1 MTITKDQADAA
12 RKLLSAYNEQ
22 EWAAGEARRTA
33 ARQAAQAIID
43 EMGFDLT
50 AWAERQRQRD
60 LKDGYGRGMSDAAA
74 LEYNVRLAHSRL
86 LQTLEA
92 FDVDAAAFF
101 RLARK
106 ETT

>member
-1 MTITKDQADAA
+1 
-12 RKLLSAYNEQ
+12 
-22 EWAAGEARRTA
+22 
-33 ARQAAQAIID
+33 
-43 EMGFDLT
+43 
-50 AWAERQRQRD
+50 
-60 LKDGYGRGMSDAAA
+60 MSDAAA

-101 RLARK
+101 RLACK